1 MTVGIWR
8 ASFLV
13 SFLEKKAPGSWS
25 RRYEVVSYRLT
36 KTVTAHEI
44 NLISRWF
51 VMIVCSGLVVEN
63 CISIWIVNG
72 VNLEFG
78 GNAL

>member
-8 ASFLV
+8 ASLLV

-25 RRYEVVSYRLT
+25 RRYEVVSYRST
-36 KTVTAHEI
+36 KTMTDNEI

-51 VMIVCSGLVVEN
+51 AMSVCS
-63 CISIWIVNG
+63 
-72 VNLEFG
+72 
-78 GNAL
+78 